1 MNPLHYVVFHT
12 SRDIEVWQCFALVAW
27 FVACTWAG
35 DKLDRRRRRR
45 NKW

>member
-12 SRDIEVWQCFALVAW
+12 SRDIEVWQCLALVAW
-27 FVACTWAG
+27 AACCEWAG
-35 DKLDRRRRRR
+35 EAIKRYRRRR